1 MKNKHL
7 VLLFVGVLL
16 VGLVSRWLP
25 VRYRTFFETSL
36 FRWEEKHVDRMVIA
50 VAGKPELL
58 FERIEQGW
66 SVEQEARVTVVPETV
81 VSEMLGALTG
91 IASFELVKTGRPDT
105 LGFEAGKALV
115 VRLFRGK
122 QVLETLEIGD
132 EDTTS
137 AGDCTYIRLP
147 EHNGVYRVPGHL
159 RARFGRML
167 DDFRSRV
174 FVNWTA
180 DAIQHLK
187 FDFDGKFSLWRTDT
201 AWNITASCGRYSMPD
216 ESVEDW
222 LNLFQQLNGLPF
234 ADYFDESWENELLY
248 GTIELMVN
256 KEVQTLRFFHGSP
269 ADLPDDIK
277 GITKQRVNSL
287 PAYVIHSSANPLNFF
302 AVTDTGL
309 IHRIS
314 RGL

>member
-1 MKNKHL
+1 MT
-7 VLLFVGVLL
+7 
-16 VGLVSRWLP
+16 VSGGGRP
-25 VRYRTFFETSL
+25 
-36 FRWEEKHVDRMVIA
+36 D
-50 VAGKPELL
+50 LL
-58 FERIEQGW
+58 FERLEEGW
-66 SVEQEARVTVVPETV
+66 GVEQEARSTVVQEAV
-81 VSEMLGALTG
+81 VLEMLSGLTG
-91 IASFELVKTGRPDT
+91 IGTFELMKTGRPDT
-105 LGFEAGKALV
+105 LGFVPDKALIV
-115 VRLFRGK
+115 QIFQGK
-122 QVLETLEIGD
+122 QALETLEIGD
-132 EDTTS
+132 EGSTS

-147 EHNGVYRVPGHL
+147 EHNGLYRVPGHL

-180 DAIQHLK
+180 DAVQHIK

-201 AWNITASCGRYSMPD
+201 AWDITVSCGRYSMPD

-269 ADLPDDIK
+269 ADLPDDII
-277 GITKQRVNSL
+277 GITRQRVNSL